1 MLINLLILALLVWA
15 FLVGYFR
22 GLVLQAIYSLGLIVS
37 AIIAFLNYKT
47 LAAHLTMWVPFSSAT
62 ADSRLLFFDNSILF
76 QVDEAFYAGLAFIVI
91 FVLSY
96 VVIRLIGLF
105 VHITRLQPLGKNGK
119 IIAGVLAVGA
129 TYFGIQMALTL
140 LALVPMMNVQNQLNA
155 SVLAR
160 LMVSYTPISSG
171 MLKNIFIENI
181 IGNI

>member
-15 FLVGYFR
+15 FLVGYSR

-96 VVIRLIGLF
+96 WTF
-105 VHITRLQPLGKNGK
+105 CP
-119 IIAGVLAVGA
+119 
-129 TYFGIQMALTL
+129 YYALTTSWKKWKNYCGCTCCRSNL
-140 LALVPMMNVQNQLNA
+140 FWDSDGSYSIGTCTDDERSKSVECLSISPVNGQLYSDFFGNA
-155 SVLAR
+155 EKYL
-160 LMVSYTPISSG
+160 Y
-171 MLKNIFIENI
+171 
-181 IGNI
+181 